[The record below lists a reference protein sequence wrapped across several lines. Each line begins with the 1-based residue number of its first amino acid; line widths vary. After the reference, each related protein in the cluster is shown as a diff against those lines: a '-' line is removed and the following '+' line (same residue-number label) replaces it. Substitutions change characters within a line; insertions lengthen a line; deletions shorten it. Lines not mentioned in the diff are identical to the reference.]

1 MNHFVALWYGSS
13 LSLFNGAERCAAIG
27 RLKSSCPASCHHTGR
42 GKGGEVK
49 ILAIVGVFFL
59 QIRPIRKFVDFKNS
73 GNFRHLSDFS
83 KFQK

>member
-1 MNHFVALWYGSS
+1 MS
-13 LSLFNGAERCAAIG
+13 LNVNLA
-27 RLKSSCPASCHHTGR
+27 GR

-49 ILAIVGVFFL
+49 ILAIVGVFL
-59 QIRPIRKFVDFKNS
+59 QIRPIQKFVDFKNS